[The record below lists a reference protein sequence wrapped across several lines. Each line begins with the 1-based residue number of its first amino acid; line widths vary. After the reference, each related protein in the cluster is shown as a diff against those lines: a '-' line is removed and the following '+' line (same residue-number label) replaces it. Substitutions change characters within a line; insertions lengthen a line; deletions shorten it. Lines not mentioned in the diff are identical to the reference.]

1 MQTSIGVRKLVE
13 FILKKGNLI
22 SSVNSQN
29 TALDGINIHQQLQ
42 KTFSKDTKAEFSL
55 KKELLIDGES
65 WILHGRADGLKCVDD
80 IPSQIIEIKTS
91 SLEFEELSANTLELY
106 WAQAKIYAHI
116 IMEKEGLSEL
126 SLKLI
131 YVQTTT
137 NVTTEKIQIISKNK
151 AKDFFNEV
159 IESFTN
165 CFINCSSKFILILS
179 IR

>member
-1 MQTSIGVRKLVE
+1 M
-13 FILKKGNLI
+13 
-22 SSVNSQN
+22 
-29 TALDGINIHQQLQ
+29 
-42 KTFSKDTKAEFSL
+42 
-55 KKELLIDGES
+55 LIDGES

-137 NVTTEKIQIISKNK
+137 NVTTEKIQIISKKTLNPFFLQKNPK
-151 AKDFFNEV
+151 AH
-159 IESFTN
+159 
-165 CFINCSSKFILILS
+165 
-179 IR
+179 

>member
-22 SSVNSQN
+22 SSVNSKN

-137 NVTTEKIQIISKNK
+137 NVTK
-151 AKDFFNEV
+151 
-159 IESFTN
+159 
-165 CFINCSSKFILILS
+165 KFKL
-179 IR
+179 